1 MWVTLFASLFSL
13 LLSGIWI
20 GAALGITGFL
30 IMYIWGSG
38 IPLLGSAAFESINVY
53 GLIALPGFIFMGQ
66 IVLNSGL
73 GERIYNS
80 VSPLMARF
88 PGKLLL
94 SNVLICAMFAAVLGV
109 STANAAVVGSV
120 AIPELRKRKYSE
132 KLTLG
137 TICGSGTLGL
147 MIPPSGA
154 LVVYGVMANTSIAAL
169 FAAATIPGI
178 LMALGFMIF
187 IIVAGII
194 RPTIAPLDE
203 KGLPA
208 KDTLRHLIKIW
219 PLLLLMF
226 VTVGPIY
233 FGWATPAEGSG
244 IGALAALVFGKIFGK
259 LNWNDL
265 KISIVNATETSCML
279 FFLVIG
285 AMILATSVSTLGA
298 PRELVQMVGKLPLT
312 PLAILM
318 LLYLMYIIMGFF
330 MDGISMML
338 VTIPFVCPIIESLG
352 FNLLWFGIPLVM
364 VQEIGLMTPPVGL
377 NLFVVQGIAGHDT
390 SVADVALG
398 VLPLAIITT
407 GILLLVTFIPDI
419 ILVLPRMLGLY

>member
-1 MWVTLFASLFSL
+1 LWITLFGSLFSL

-20 GAALGITGFL
+20 GAALGITGLL
-30 IMYIWGSG
+30 IMQFWGAG
-38 IPLLGSAAFESINVY
+38 IPLLGGAAFESINVY

-73 GERIYNS
+73 GQRIYNS

-120 AIPELRKRKYSE
+120 AIPELRKRKYNE
-132 KLTLG
+132 RLLLG

-178 LMALGFMIF
+178 LMALGFMAF
-187 IIVAGII
+187 ILIAGII
-194 RPTIAPLDE
+194 RPTIAPIDE
-203 KGLPA
+203 KGLSA
-208 KDTLRHLIKIW
+208 KDTARTLLGIW

-244 IGALAALVFGKIFGK
+244 IGAISALVFGRLFGK
-259 LNWNDL
+259 LNWEDV
-265 KISIVNATETSCML
+265 KTSVINATETSSML

-285 AMILATSVSTLGA
+285 AMILSTAVSTLGA
-298 PRELVQMVGKLPLT
+298 PRTVVNMVGQLPLE
-312 PLAILM
+312 PIAILM

-338 VTIPFVCPIIESLG
+338 VTIPFICPIIESLG
-352 FNLLWFGIPLVM
+352 YSLLWFGIPLVM

-377 NLFVVQGIAGHDT
+377 NLFVVQGIAGHNT
-390 SVADVALG
+390 PISDVALG

-407 GILLLVTFIPDI
+407 GILILVTIFPEI
-419 ILVLPRMLGLY
+419 IFFLPRLLGLF